1 MQAYS
6 VPDARPDGGGLRG
19 LIPRLCTGLFDL
31 ITHTTASS
39 AGGTVQVEVSY
50 LEVYNEEIRD
60 LLAPQQG
67 GPLKV
72 RESPTVGVVVQGLT
86 RHVVESYEEVA
97 ALLADGNR
105 IRTLAATDRNAQS
118 SRSHTV
124 FTLHLTQHEVAKAAG
139 GDSVQRRVSVMN
151 LVDLAGS
158 ESAKDFMASKAG
170 DWQRTR
176 LRETSHINRSL
187 FMLGHC
193 MALLASGKD
202 KHRQDPLRG
211 GGLMASGSGRRRQRD
226 AEAYESDDSSVG
238 TAAYSEASSV
248 ASAKALGSGHVPY
261 RGSILTM
268 LLKENLGGNARTT
281 LLATLSPSEVRTHLG
296 YAACRPALLPT
307 YPHPCT
313 SASLG
318 PMPRLPCLPCPP
330 FLLMA
335 CRWISALPSP
345 PFGMQ
350 IVRVTLKP
358 KPW

>member
-1 MQAYS
+1 
-6 VPDARPDGGGLRG
+6 
-19 LIPRLCTGLFDL
+19 
-31 ITHTTASS
+31 
-39 AGGTVQVEVSY
+39 
-50 LEVYNEEIRD
+50 
-60 LLAPQQG
+60 
-67 GPLKV
+67 
-72 RESPTVGVVVQGLT
+72 
-86 RHVVESYEEVA
+86 
-97 ALLADGNR
+97 
-105 IRTLAATDRNAQS
+105 
-118 SRSHTV
+118 
-124 FTLHLTQHEVAKAAG
+124 
-139 GDSVQRRVSVMN
+139 MN

-281 LLATLSPSEVRTHLG
+281 LLATLSPSEVDLRTTLSTLR
-296 YAACRPALLPT
+296 YADRARYIKTKAVVNSEAPKQL
-307 YPHPCT
+307 
-313 SASLG
+313 
-318 PMPRLPCLPCPP
+318 
-330 FLLMA
+330 
-335 CRWISALPSP
+335 
-345 PFGMQ
+345 
-350 IVRVTLKP
+350 VEELK
-358 KPW
+358 